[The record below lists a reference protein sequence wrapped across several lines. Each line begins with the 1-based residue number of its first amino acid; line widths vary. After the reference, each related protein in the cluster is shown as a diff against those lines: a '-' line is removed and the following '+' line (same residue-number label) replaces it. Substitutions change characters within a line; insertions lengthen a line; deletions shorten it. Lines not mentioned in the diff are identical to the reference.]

1 MSQIGVPYWAQYR
14 VQLPSLPRGCHLI
27 TPLVEEQATA
37 LAELELGM
45 LNVFLQHTSASLSI
59 NENADPDVR
68 LDMETAL
75 NAISPEVG
83 LPYRHTLEGPDD
95 MAAHVK
101 SSLLGC
107 SLMVPVSGGSLAL
120 GTWQGI
126 YLCEHRN
133 RGGPRR
139 LLLTL
144 FGQTRT

>member
-1 MSQIGVPYWAQYR
+1 MSNMGTPFWAQYKVR
-14 VQLPSLPRGCHLI
+14 LPALPRGCHLI
-27 TPLVEEQATA
+27 TSVVEEQAAA
-37 LAELELGM
+37 LPDIAAGM

-68 LDMETAL
+68 ADMETAL
-75 NAISPEVG
+75 NAISPEQG

-107 SLMVPVSGGSLAL
+107 SLMVPVHQGRLAL

-133 RGGPRR
+133 RGGSRR

-144 FGQTRT
+144 FGQQG